1 MKKIYTLLLLISSAH
16 YYGQVG
22 IGTTTPSNNAI
33 LELNSTNSGLLLPRM
48 TSAQRTAISASA
60 ISDKGLQVFDTT
72 TNSLWFWNGTAWIE
86 QDKKNIYDA
95 NGDISSSVTTNRAV
109 DFSNG
114 GSLNLDSN
122 TLYIDATNNRVG
134 IGTNA
139 PSNNLEI
146 NGTGGTGTG
155 LKLPTGAS
163 NGKVLSSDASGN
175 TTWVNNVAIT
185 PTVIGVLNT
194 GTSNIPFS
202 TPEVYT
208 GSYIDLPPGKW
219 SVNATMLVNFSSSL
233 SSGQGYWIRS
243 GFSLSSSSF
252 VGATYLTSSTL
263 ISGAINPPVA
273 YGILTG
279 TVLINNTNAST
290 TRYYYWRLSTDAFG
304 GASTSNNLVNFA
316 CTSWGENQIIAY
328 PIN

>member
-1 MKKIYTLLLLISSAH
+1 MKKIYTLLLVCSSPL

-22 IGTTTPSNNAI
+22 IGTTVPSTNAI
-33 LELNSTNSGLLLPRM
+33 LELNSTSSGLLLPRM
-48 TSAQRTAISASA
+48 TSIQRAAIAASA
-60 ISDKGLQVFDTT
+60 TNDKGLQVFDTT
-72 TNSLWFWNGTAWIE
+72 TNSLWYWNGTAWVE
-86 QDKKNIYDA
+86 QDKKNIYEA
-95 NGDISSSVTTNRAV
+95 NGDIAPSVATNRTV

-122 TLYIDATNNRVG
+122 TLYLDATNNRVG

-155 LKLPTGAS
+155 LKLPSGAS
-163 NGKVLSSDASGN
+163 NGKVLSSDAAGN
-175 TTWVNNVAIT
+175 TSWVNNVAIT
-185 PTVIGVLNT
+185 PTVIGTLNP
-194 GTSNIPFS
+194 GTNNISFS
-202 TPEVYT
+202 TSEVYT

-219 SVNATMLVNFSSSL
+219 SVNVTMLVNFSSAL

-243 GFSLSSSSF
+243 GFSLSSASF

-263 ISGAINPPVA
+263 VSGAINPPVA
-273 YGILTG
+273 YGVLTG
-279 TVLINNTNAST
+279 TVLIHNTGAST
-290 TRYYYWRLSTDAFG
+290 TRYYYWRLGTDAFG